1 MTVFDRDFLKQ
12 DFPDM
17 ISFIQSQHV
26 MGPEIE
32 KELFV
37 DNKPVEGLCH
47 QRGYFVIWGEFY
59 LQYYM
64 SHVIQNIELQLIGR
78 RVDKVIVYDNYVE
91 YERERQIAMNAVKP
105 NEQTGINLN

>member
-1 MTVFDRDFLKQ
+1 MTVFNREFLKR

-37 DNKPVEGLCH
+37 DNKPVKNLCH
-47 QRGYFVIWGEFY
+47 QRGYFVIWGDFY

-64 SHVIQNIELQLIGR
+64 SHIITDVELQLIGR
-78 RVDKVIVYDNYVE
+78 CVDEVIVYDSYTE
-91 YERERQIAMNAVKP
+91 YERERQKAMNAVKP
-105 NEQTGINLN
+105 NEQTGISLN